1 MATDRASRVEKTF
14 EAVLWHGRY
23 VALVAVV
30 GSALLAVGTLV
41 VATVDALKLFTRM
54 LTYVMPG
61 LDPAACAAM
70 RSGMI
75 SEIVKVLDI
84 YLVAAIMLL
93 FAMALYELF
102 VSRIGAA
109 EGSDFAERVLV
120 VRSLD
125 DLKHRLAN
133 LVLLI
138 LVTTFFQVALELN
151 YRSPLDLLCL
161 AVGIVLIGVTVHLGR
176 GQGGA
181 ASSRGPSPGRE
192 PLSPAS

>member
-1 MATDRASRVEKTF
+1 MAIDRGSRVEQTF

-54 LTYVMPG
+54 LAYVMPG
-61 LDPAACAAM
+61 SDPAARAAM

-102 VSRIGAA
+102 VSRIDAA

-125 DLKHRLAN
+125 DLKNRLAN

-138 LVTTFFQVALELN
+138 LVTTFFQFALELN

-161 AVGIVLIGVTVHLGR
+161 AVGIVLIGVTVHLGHAR
-176 GQGGA
+176 GGA

-192 PLSPAS
+192 PLSPAP